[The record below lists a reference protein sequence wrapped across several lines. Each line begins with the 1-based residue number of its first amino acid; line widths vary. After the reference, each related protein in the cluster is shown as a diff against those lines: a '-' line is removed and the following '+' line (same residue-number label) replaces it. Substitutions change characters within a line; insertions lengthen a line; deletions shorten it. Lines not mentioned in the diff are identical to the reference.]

1 MAVYENGVLKIKG
14 RISVDIIKYGGFKIS
29 ALEIEDVLLQH
40 PEVQECSVLGL
51 SDITWG
57 QKVAAIVKPGVSN
70 LTQESLQK
78 WAKDRLP
85 KHKIP
90 SVIKFVD
97 YIPRNNMGKINKKG
111 LIKEYF
117 GPNRNK

>member
-1 MAVYENGVLKIKG
+1 VLKIKG

-40 PEVQECSVLGL
+40 PEIQECSVLGL

-57 QKVAAIVKPGVSN
+57 QKVAAIVKSDVSN
-70 LTQESLQK
+70 MTQESLQK

-97 YIPRNNMGKINKKG
+97 HIPRNNMGKINKKG

-117 GPNRNK
+117 GPNRKM